1 LSLVRRRWKGKLLA
15 GNIAKTLKE
24 EGKKVLMLNYDN
36 KQNLLFSNGNP
47 QSLINFLVIQILES
61 T

>member
-1 LSLVRRRWKGKLLA
+1 MEGKTVLA
-15 GNIAKTLKE
+15 GNIANKQ
-24 EGKKVLMLNYDN
+24 EGRKVLILNYDN
-36 KQNLLFSNGNP
+36 KQNLLFSKNP

>member
-1 LSLVRRRWKGKLLA
+1 MEGKTILA
-15 GNIAKTLKE
+15 GNIKTLKE
-24 EGKKVLMLNYDN
+24 EGKVLMLNYN

>member
-1 LSLVRRRWKGKLLA
+1 MEGKTVLA

-24 EGKKVLMLNYDN
+24 EGRKVLILNYDN